1 MKVKKFI
8 LNIFFNGDSY
18 VISSYKVFTLYDLIQ
33 FFNYKKNLIVLEY
46 NGKIAHP
53 QTWKNQILKEKDKI
67 ELVTIV
73 GGG

>member
-1 MKVKKFI
+1 MKVKKFRT
-8 LNIFFNGDSY
+8 NIFFNGDPF
-18 VISSYKVFTLYDLIQ
+18 VISSYKVFTLYDLID
-33 FFNYKKNLIVLEY
+33 FFKYKKNLIVLEY

-53 QTWKNQILKEKDKI
+53 ETWSNILLKNNDKI

>member
-1 MKVKKFI
+1 MKVKKFTI
-8 LNIFFNGDSY
+8 NIFFNGDLY
-18 VISSYKVFTLYDLIQ
+18 LISSYKIFTLCDLVQ

-53 QTWKNQILKEKDKI
+53 EVWNMCVLKDRDKI